1 MENKLKIAVVG
12 MIDNSIRRALEHK
25 ISLDD
30 IICELNERS
39 NSNLRVIENEGESI
53 VSLYSIIDSEDYD
66 KPQKLRYS
74 YYVIQHCYNRINDID
89 WVIKNRYRFE
99 KETDSE
105 LVSLS
110 KLRGKL
116 KSKNESI

>member
-12 MIDNSIRRALEHK
+12 MIDNSIRRALENK
-25 ISLDD
+25 KSLDD
-30 IICELNERS
+30 IICELNERA
-39 NSNLRVIENEGESI
+39 NSNFRVIENEGESI
-53 VSLYSIIDSEDYD
+53 ASLYSIIDSEDYD

-74 YYVIQHCYNRINDID
+74 YYVIQYCYNRINDID
-89 WVIKNRYRFE
+89 WVIKNKYKFE
-99 KETDSE
+99 RENDFD